1 MDSPFP
7 RALIVVL
14 VVGSIVM
21 AIGATTLYVIFRKF
35 GEPNAGG
42 QSHTTLIAAL
52 IAFIFLCCAGLFA
65 LSYFGD

>member
-1 MDSPFP
+1 MDPQFQ

-14 VVGSIVM
+14 IAGSVIM
-21 AIGATTLYVIFRKF
+21 AIGATTLFVIFRKF
-35 GEPNAGG
+35 GEANAGG

-65 LSYFGD
+65 LSYFGG

>member
-21 AIGATTLYVIFRKF
+21 AIGATTLYVIFKKF
-35 GEPNAGG
+35 GDENAGG